1 MDRVIIQGNMQCIVE
16 FYLDSP
22 VKMLA
27 CFSKCPS
34 RVDQGVSVNN
44 KIFCNER
51 KSGHLRK
58 YASQAFL
65 N

>member
-34 RVDQGVSVNN
+34 RVDQGVSVYY
-44 KIFCNER
+44 KI
-51 KSGHLRK
+51 L
-58 YASQAFL
+58 
-65 N
+65 